1 MENNNSSEIKSWDT
15 LPLTLTAE
23 DTAAILNT
31 SRESIYDMF
40 AVNAIPTIT
49 VGKRKRVPREALR
62 KWMGV

>member
-1 MENNNSSEIKSWDT
+1 MENKNSTDIKSWDI
-15 LPLTLTAE
+15 LPLTLTADE
-23 DTAAILNT
+23 TAAILNT

-40 AVNAIPTIT
+40 AVGAIPTIM